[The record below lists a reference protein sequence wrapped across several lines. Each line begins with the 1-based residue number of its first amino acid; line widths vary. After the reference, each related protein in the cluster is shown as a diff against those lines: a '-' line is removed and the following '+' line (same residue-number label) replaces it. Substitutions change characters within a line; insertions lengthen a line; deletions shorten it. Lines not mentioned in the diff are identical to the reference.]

1 MSETTVLYKVVEVKE
16 QEKQEAQL
24 ERGKAVE
31 KVEHIAN
38 QLYEQLKEKEDAEEH
53 LNVEMKETLT
63 IDKVINKKKHINNIK
78 KYINKLT
85 NKIINL
91 QFHVQQA
98 RSKMETAQDQINEA
112 HIEVKKIEKMIEIRE
127 DALEAEA
134 RTVEATM
141 MDEMSIKQYNKQ
153 IQNG

>member
-1 MSETTVLYKVVEVKE
+1 MSETAVLYKVLEVKE

-24 ERGKAVE
+24 ERVKAVE
-31 KVEHIAN
+31 KFEHIAN

-53 LNVEMKETLT
+53 LNVEMKATFT
-63 IDKVINKKKHINNIK
+63 IDKMINQTQYINN
-78 KYINKLT
+78 LA

-98 RSKMETAQDQINEA
+98 RSKMETAQDQLNEA

>member
-1 MSETTVLYKVVEVKE
+1 MSETAVLYKVLEVKE

-24 ERGKAVE
+24 ERVKAVE
-31 KVEHIAN
+31 KFEHIAN

-53 LNVEMKETLT
+53 LNVEMKATFT
-63 IDKVINKKKHINNIK
+63 IDKMINQTQYINN
-78 KYINKLT
+78 LA

-98 RSKMETAQDQINEA
+98 RNKMETAQDQLNEA

-134 RTVEATM
+134 RTLEATM

>member
-1 MSETTVLYKVVEVKE
+1 MSETAVLYKVLEVKE
-16 QEKQEAQL
+16 QAKQEAQL
-24 ERGKAVE
+24 ERVKAVE
-31 KVEHIAN
+31 KFEHIAN

-53 LNVEMKETLT
+53 LNVEMKATFT
-63 IDKVINKKKHINNIK
+63 IDKMINQTQYINN
-78 KYINKLT
+78 LA

-98 RSKMETAQDQINEA
+98 RSRMETAQDQLNEA

>member
-1 MSETTVLYKVVEVKE
+1 MSETAVLYKVLEVKE

-24 ERGKAVE
+24 ERVKAVE
-31 KVEHIAN
+31 KFEHIAN

-53 LNVEMKETLT
+53 LNVEMKATFT
-63 IDKVINKKKHINNIK
+63 IDKMINQTQ
-78 KYINKLT
+78 YINILA

-98 RSKMETAQDQINEA
+98 RNKMETAQDQLNEA

>member
-1 MSETTVLYKVVEVKE
+1 MSETAVLYKVLEVKE

-24 ERGKAVE
+24 ERVKAVE
-31 KVEHIAN
+31 KFEHIAN

-53 LNVEMKETLT
+53 LNVEMKATFT
-63 IDKVINKKKHINNIK
+63 IDKMINQTQ
-78 KYINKLT
+78 YINILA

-98 RSKMETAQDQINEA
+98 RSKMETAQDQLNEA

>member
-1 MSETTVLYKVVEVKE
+1 MSETAVLYKVLEVKE

-24 ERGKAVE
+24 ERVKAVE
-31 KVEHIAN
+31 IFEKIAN

-53 LNVEMKETLT
+53 LNVEMQETFT
-63 IDKVINKKKHINNIK
+63 IEKMINQTQYINN
-78 KYINKLT
+78 LA

-98 RSKMETAQDQINEA
+98 RSKMEIAQDQLNEA

-127 DALEAEA
+127 GELEAEA
-134 RTVEATM
+134 RTVEATL
-141 MDEMSIKQYNKQ
+141 MDEMSIRQYNKQ

>member
-1 MSETTVLYKVVEVKE
+1 MSETAVLYKVLEVKE

-24 ERGKAVE
+24 ERVKAVE
-31 KVEHIAN
+31 KFEHIAN

-53 LNVEMKETLT
+53 LNVEMKATFT
-63 IDKVINKKKHINNIK
+63 NDKMINQTQ
-78 KYINKLT
+78 YINILA

-98 RSKMETAQDQINEA
+98 RNKMETAQDQLNEA

>member
-1 MSETTVLYKVVEVKE
+1 MSETAVLYKVLEVKE
-16 QEKQEAQL
+16 QEKQEAEL
-24 ERGKAVE
+24 ERVKAVE
-31 KVEHIAN
+31 KFEHIAN

-53 LNVEMKETLT
+53 LNVEMKATFT
-63 IDKVINKKKHINNIK
+63 IDKMINQTQYINN
-78 KYINKLT
+78 LA

-98 RSKMETAQDQINEA
+98 RSKMETAQDQLNEA